1 MIIERKVSAT
11 LSEIEADAELF
22 STKR

>member
-1 MIIERKVSAT
+1 MISERKVSAT
-11 LSEIEADAELF
+11 LSEIEPDAELF